1 MVYGRIHLRLFSWL
15 SASTKYPPADLTTRP
30 TVVIAMRRSQRV
42 VVQTGQ
48 DARSSGNGFRC
59 SLVREGCGVIE
70 ESWLGVAFDMAI
82 ELDGVE
88 CKGVVTLGELKYDA
102 LHGGRSGAMLDR

>member
-1 MVYGRIHLRLFSWL
+1 
-15 SASTKYPPADLTTRP
+15 
-30 TVVIAMRRSQRV
+30 
-42 VVQTGQ
+42 
-48 DARSSGNGFRC
+48 
-59 SLVREGCGVIE
+59 VIE